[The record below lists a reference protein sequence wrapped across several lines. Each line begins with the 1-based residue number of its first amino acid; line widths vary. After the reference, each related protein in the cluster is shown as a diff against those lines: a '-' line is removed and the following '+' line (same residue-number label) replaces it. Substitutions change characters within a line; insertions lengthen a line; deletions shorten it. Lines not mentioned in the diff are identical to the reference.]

1 MNSDPISSVTV
12 LSADLTESQSGHPS
26 RGWPQPLARQPSWV
40 RYGLLGAT
48 GLLVLVGAA
57 TGFNVLTGSSPAPAT
72 SESRVLP
79 VETLTLEPVDAYQVP
94 RVYTGEMA
102 ALRRSE
108 LGFERGG
115 ELVQVLV
122 EEGDRVSAGTLIA
135 RLDVRNLETQRLQ
148 LQAQKAQ
155 AEAQLAEL
163 ENGARAEDIAVAEAE
178 VRDIEQQL
186 ILQETQEDRRE
197 YLYERGAIARE
208 QLDEF
213 AFGAN
218 SLQARLDQARSRLQE
233 LQNGTRFEQLDAQR
247 AVVAQLDAQLQDID
261 VNIAKSTITAPFDG
275 IVAERRVDE
284 GTVIGSGQAVIELV
298 EAASP
303 EVRVGVPAAVVDDLR
318 VGTVQSVNV
327 NNRAYPA
334 EVVAVSP
341 EVDATTRT
349 QTVILQLE
357 PTAISA
363 IEPGQTARLTIDE
376 MIQSDGYWLPTAAL
390 TQGLRGLWTAYV
402 LVPSDSEAASAADD
416 DAFTAGASR
425 GNAVKAT
432 DGSARVL
439 EPRSVEIIHEESTTA
454 DGESSTRVFVRGTLE
469 PGDQV
474 VTSGVHRLVPGQ
486 RVSAIAAE
494 SSPLE

>member
-1 MNSDPISSVTV
+1 MNSEPMSSSTA
-12 LSADLTESQSGHPS
+12 LSADLTESHSSQSS
-26 RGWPQPLARQPSWV
+26 SGWPRPLGRHSAWV

-57 TGFNVLTGSSPAPAT
+57 NSFTVLTRSSPAT
-72 SESRVLP
+72 SSQESRVLP
-79 VETLTLEPVDAYQVP
+79 VETLALEPVSTYQVP
-94 RVYTGEMA
+94 RVYTGEIA

-115 ELVQVLV
+115 ELVQVLA
-122 EEGDRVSAGTLIA
+122 EEGDRVSAGAPIA
-135 RLDVRNLETQRLQ
+135 RLDSRNLETQRLQ
-148 LQAQKAQ
+148 VQAQKAQ
-155 AEAQLAEL
+155 AVAQLAEL
-163 ENGARAEDIAVAEAE
+163 ENGARAEDLAVAAAE
-178 VRDIEQQL
+178 VRDLEQQL
-186 ILQETQEDRRE
+186 GLQEIQEERRE

-213 AFGAN
+213 AFGAD

-247 AVVAQLDAQLQDID
+247 AVVAQLDAQIQDID
-261 VNIAKSTITAPFDG
+261 VNLAKSTITAPFDG
-275 IVAERRVDE
+275 IVAARRVDE
-284 GTVIGSGQAVIELV
+284 GTVIGAGQAVIELV

-303 EVRVGVPAAVVDDLR
+303 EVRVGVPATVVDDLR
-318 VGTVQSVNV
+318 VGTGQSVSV

-334 EVVAVSP
+334 EVVAVLP

-349 QTVILQLE
+349 QTVVLQLAA
-357 PTAISA
+357 TAISE

-376 MIQSDGYWLPTAAL
+376 TIQSEGYWLPTAAL

-402 LVPSDSEAASAADD
+402 LVPAGSETAGENDGSFTAESQEVDPDTAADS
-416 DAFTAGASR
+416 DAL
-425 GNAVKAT
+425 
-432 DGSARVL
+432 VL

-474 VTSGVHRLVPGQ
+474 VSSGVHRLVPGQ

-494 SSPLE
+494 

>member
-1 MNSDPISSVTV
+1 MTSDPISSATV
-12 LSADLTESQSGHPS
+12 LSADLAESQSGQLS
-26 RGWPQPLARQPSWV
+26 RSWPQPLERQPSWV

-48 GLLVLVGAA
+48 GLLMLVGAA

-115 ELVQVLV
+115 ELVQVMV

-148 LQAQKAQ
+148 VEAQKAQ

-298 EAASP
+298 EAVSP

-334 EVVAVSP
+334 EVVAVLP

-357 PTAISA
+357 P
-363 IEPGQTARLTIDE
+363 GQTARLTIDE
-376 MIQSDGYWLPTAAL
+376 MIQSEGYWLPTAAL

-402 LVPSDSEAASAADD
+402 LVPSGSEAASAADD
-416 DAFTAGASR
+416 DAFTAESSGGDVA
-425 GNAVKAT
+425 AAT
-432 DGSARVL
+432 DGSAQVL

-474 VTSGVHRLVPGQ
+474 VISGVHRLVPGQ